1 MKLKFAAAFALL
13 VGLFV
18 GNFYIAK
25 ADGDNPF
32 LVSAPQAAVP
42 PNIVT
47 TANKPMVM
55 LAASKD
61 QALFSPIYTDFED
74 IDGDGVMDTTY
85 KPTYKY
91 YGYFDAVKCYAYSS
105 SDKRF
110 NPDSMAIMAAG
121 RYTCDPSKSLWSGN
135 FLNWST
141 MSRVDVIRK
150 MLYGGKRSL
159 DGVPNSTDSINT
171 VTVLDRVNLSKDSHS
186 YVKSYY
192 GQDIRDYT
200 PFAPADLVRS
210 DTETENPGVYAGLT
224 ICNRSDQM
232 SPDGNPVIR
241 MAKGNY
247 KMWSLVEGPVC
258 SWIDENKNNFGS
270 KAPRYFFDADK
281 GNGGIRHEKNPP
293 SKNLGG
299 AIYASSIGPEIYARV
314 RVCDPNLL
322 GEEHCQAFPSGSTHN
337 FKPYGVFQE
346 FGLGS
351 TANAAARAE
360 FGVITGS
367 YDLNLTAGAL
377 RKNMGD
383 FYDEINPATG
393 VFCHSI
399 NSGCAAT
406 ASGGRPTGQGAIKTF
421 DNIKLVGRTG
431 GGDYTGSNFQ
441 RPMDMADGVLP
452 AWGNPIGEMVT
463 QTLRYFSGGSSTNP
477 TTTTNDVAAGLPV
490 VSWQDPL
497 SVSDTQRS
505 ALYGNPICRPMYAIA
520 LSSSSSSFDE
530 SSQNDFSVLPNNL
543 LGSLSNY
550 VNSVGVNENIV
561 GQNGIK
567 SVGAIDGSFGNN
579 CILKQVGN
587 LSDAT
592 GVCPEAPAVKGTWQ
606 VAGSSLYANTSQVR
620 DLSKLSNI
628 PSDLGK
634 VQDALKVKT
643 LAASLQGG
651 VPRIEIP
658 IPNSN
663 PRKYVYITPES
674 LWEYYEKLLVG
685 GILTFQSI
693 NSGDRYGT
701 FIVTWNDRL
710 FGGDYDMD
718 ISGFLR
724 YDILDDPKGGYNL
737 KITTDIVNVGSGM
750 WGTHGFSVMGT
761 DRDGRYLTHKH
772 GNNYKLLDAQE
783 GFLCRGSGHPAT
795 VPSRCNVSSDGM
807 TVYDQDFPYS
817 ETFKMVGVDNALL
830 QDPLWYAAKY
840 GYPKSSKVDATG
852 NYVNMS
858 PADFMQDIKNN
869 SLTWD
874 NLNADGSPG
883 QDNVPDGFFLAR
895 RPELLEAQ
903 LRKVLESMAKTAN
916 AAPAVSTSVMTEGS
930 LKYAVNFD
938 TSAISGE
945 VSAYKLQSDGT
956 FSSGASWS
964 AGQAL
969 KVRTAADQGNDRSII
984 TNEASTAGGGQGF
997 PFRWSE
1003 INASASARAAY
1014 KVQMTTASTNPLS
1027 AANAQLA
1034 LNYVRGDQSL
1044 ENSTTGLR
1052 VRGSSLLGPVI
1063 NSTPW
1068 LQTRP
1073 VGNFYGAIANGY
1085 SDFYSAK
1092 KTRANLLWVA
1102 ANDGMLHAFS
1112 ADESGGRE
1120 IFAYVPGVL
1129 ANRLAEIPLQ
1139 RGTGIRTQVNGAS
1152 YVAIGQPQTQ
1162 PDGTVWA
1169 YVDGNPF
1176 TADVKRGNASAAT
1189 NVNWYTYAFGTLGRG
1204 GKAIYALDVTDTAST
1219 NLSESN
1225 ASNIFKWQF
1234 SSADDN
1240 DLGYVTGAAIKRH
1253 PSSNQA
1259 SPIAV
1264 MNNGKFAMIVGNGQ
1278 KSTNGKAALFILY
1291 IDGPSSTGGW
1301 TGRYEKIVVDGVGAN
1316 GLSTPRWEDVNGDG
1330 TADYIYAGDLKGNL
1344 WKFDVTDSSSSNW
1357 GSAYGTSSAP
1367 LPLFRATTT
1376 VVQNGSN
1383 VTVGLPITAAPQ
1395 LTYMA
1400 QGGLMVTVGTGNAF
1414 VAGDFP
1420 RNDISQRVY
1429 GVWDRGAA
1437 IATPVLMPRAYSRAS
1452 DGTVTLSTGTGV
1464 MDWAN
1469 YPDGWM
1475 LTMPSTGEAVLSDL
1489 SFDAGVLWFISTR
1502 PKSAASQCSDLPDTA
1517 LYTIDPISGRA
1528 ERATLGTVMLNG
1540 ALVNVAGANFGDPQ
1554 GVLSRPT
1561 INPNPKQECVAG
1573 TPGCVCVGS
1582 VCTKQASMCPTGQRA
1597 VNVVGSSSKA
1607 TLCYSVAPRL
1617 QWREIPGLRTYQ

>member
-1 MKLKFAAAFALL
+1 
-13 VGLFV
+13 
-18 GNFYIAK
+18 
-25 ADGDNPF
+25 
-32 LVSAPQAAVP
+32 
-42 PNIVT
+42 
-47 TANKPMVM
+47 
-55 LAASKD
+55 
-61 QALFSPIYTDFED
+61 
-74 IDGDGVMDTTY
+74 
-85 KPTYKY
+85 
-91 YGYFDAVKCYAYSS
+91 
-105 SDKRF
+105 
-110 NPDSMAIMAAG
+110 
-121 RYTCDPSKSLWSGN
+121 
-135 FLNWST
+135 
-141 MSRVDVIRK
+141 
-150 MLYGGKRSL
+150 
-159 DGVPNSTDSINT
+159 
-171 VTVLDRVNLSKDSHS
+171 
-186 YVKSYY
+186 
-192 GQDIRDYT
+192 
-200 PFAPADLVRS
+200 
-210 DTETENPGVYAGLT
+210 
-224 ICNRSDQM
+224 
-232 SPDGNPVIR
+232 
-241 MAKGNY
+241 
-247 KMWSLVEGPVC
+247 
-258 SWIDENKNNFGS
+258 
-270 KAPRYFFDADK
+270 
-281 GNGGIRHEKNPP
+281 
-293 SKNLGG
+293 
-299 AIYASSIGPEIYARV
+299 
-314 RVCDPNLL
+314 
-322 GEEHCQAFPSGSTHN
+322 
-337 FKPYGVFQE
+337 
-346 FGLGS
+346 
-351 TANAAARAE
+351 
-360 FGVITGS
+360 
-367 YDLNLTAGAL
+367 
-377 RKNMGD
+377 
-383 FYDEINPATG
+383 
-393 VFCHSI
+393 
-399 NSGCAAT
+399 
-406 ASGGRPTGQGAIKTF
+406 
-421 DNIKLVGRTG
+421 
-431 GGDYTGSNFQ
+431 
-441 RPMDMADGVLP
+441 
-452 AWGNPIGEMVT
+452 
-463 QTLRYFSGGSSTNP
+463 
-477 TTTTNDVAAGLPV
+477 
-490 VSWQDPL
+490 
-497 SVSDTQRS
+497 
-505 ALYGNPICRPMYAIA
+505 
-520 LSSSSSSFDE
+520 
-530 SSQNDFSVLPNNL
+530 
-543 LGSLSNY
+543 
-550 VNSVGVNENIV
+550 
-561 GQNGIK
+561 
-567 SVGAIDGSFGNN
+567 
-579 CILKQVGN
+579 
-587 LSDAT
+587 
-592 GVCPEAPAVKGTWQ
+592 
-606 VAGSSLYANTSQVR
+606 
-620 DLSKLSNI
+620 
-628 PSDLGK
+628 
-634 VQDALKVKT
+634 
-643 LAASLQGG
+643 
-651 VPRIEIP
+651 
-658 IPNSN
+658 
-663 PRKYVYITPES
+663 
-674 LWEYYEKLLVG
+674 
-685 GILTFQSI
+685 
-693 NSGDRYGT
+693 
-701 FIVTWNDRL
+701 
-710 FGGDYDMD
+710 
-718 ISGFLR
+718 
-724 YDILDDPKGGYNL
+724 
-737 KITTDIVNVGSGM
+737 
-750 WGTHGFSVMGT
+750 
-761 DRDGRYLTHKH
+761 
-772 GNNYKLLDAQE
+772 
-783 GFLCRGSGHPAT
+783 
-795 VPSRCNVSSDGM
+795 
-807 TVYDQDFPYS
+807 
-817 ETFKMVGVDNALL
+817 
-830 QDPLWYAAKY
+830 
-840 GYPKSSKVDATG
+840 
-852 NYVNMS
+852 MS

-930 LKYAVNFD
+930 LKYAVNFE

-1120 IFAYVPGVL
+1120 VFAYVPGVL

-1225 ASNIFKWQF
+1225 AANIFKWQF

-1344 WKFDVTDSSSSNW
+1344 WKFDVTDSNSSNW

-1437 IATPVLMPRAYSRAS
+1437 IATPVLMPRTYSRAS